1 MGIKKLIKLFV
12 FVSVFTMVFA
22 TVVVS
27 AKSKPALVPNEL
39 GTTSDDDVFS
49 SDLILGN
56 RSGAREVSGS
66 TAVDKAISKL
76 EKSANY
82 WGWKLKRTG
91 KTKILPNKVL
101 VATVNLSNSK
111 YEFKGV
117 EARVTSKR
125 TTYAYGGYKYT
136 LKSWTNTLKQ
146 YSVKSDLKKVT
157 VDKAKSAAKSLK
169 KTGSANSWQCKES
182 SRYKKNSAYVTLN
195 FTNKTYAFKV
205 EVIAT
210 RKNGKIAVTYK
221 ASGVK
226 TSKAWIEK
234 CLKTYRDPIISSPI
248 PLTPTL
254 GSAGTS
260 AGLITLIPD
269 GDNVIESV
277 PDEASFGSA
286 APDMATESAPE
297 TDTLVLDSV
306 DNSEGAIDESV
317 EELVLLDG
325 SAPAEEPLDLNLDLI
340 D

>member
-1 MGIKKLIKLFV
+1 MGKKLIVLI
-12 FVSVFTMVFA
+12 SMMMVLFA
-22 TVVVS
+22 TPVM
-27 AKSKPALVPNEL
+27 AKPLPVPNEL
-39 GTTSDDDVFS
+39 GTTSDDVLS
-49 SDLILGN
+49 SDLMLGN
-56 RSGAREVSGS
+56 SADAVEVSGAKA

-82 WGWKLKRTG
+82 WGWKVKRTG

-117 EARVTSKR
+117 ECRVTSKK
-125 TTYAYGGYKYT
+125 TLYAYGGYKYT
-136 LKSWTNTLKQ
+136 LKSWTKTLKQ

-169 KTGSANSWQCKES
+169 KTGNTYKWQLKES
-182 SRYKKNSAYVTLN
+182 SRYKKSSAYVTLN
-195 FTNKTYAFKV
+195 FSNQRYAFKV

-234 CLKTYRDPIISSPI
+234 CLKTYKDTATPSYGSVGSS
-248 PLTPTL
+248 
-254 GSAGTS
+254 
-260 AGLITLIPD
+260 GLITLIPD
-269 GDNVIESV
+269 GDSVIESV
-277 PDEASFGSA
+277 PEDEATFGSA
-286 APDMATESAPE
+286 APDMATKSAPE

-306 DNSEGAIDESV
+306 DTTDLV
-317 EELVLLDG
+317 EELPLDG
-325 SAPAEEPLDLNLDLI
+325 SSAPAEESLELI
-340 D
+340 DID